1 MSIFFLQFLV
11 DIIFLTLVVMHLTK
25 KNFVAV
31 VAFSVQS
38 FVLTLLF
45 FASFLET
52 NNVSILLMV
61 FFTLLIKVILAPM
74 FFLRLIRENHLSFS
88 VNTYLSMP
96 ITLVIIAVLTFMAHS
111 SKFVP
116 LTQIVPTHQVLLS
129 IALSS
134 IFIAL
139 FLIVNRKET
148 ISQILSVLSL
158 ENSIVVFIIFAGLEQ
173 SPNLQ
178 IGILFN
184 IFVWIMI
191 ATVFVSLV
199 YKHFGSSNVT
209 TMKNLTD

>member
-52 NNVSILLMV
+52 NNASILLMV

>member
-52 NNVSILLMV
+52 NNASILLMV

-116 LTQIVPTHQVLLS
+116 LTQIVPDHQVLLS